1 MNSLLKPLY
10 FTELTATFDNRTI
23 SVVENEE
30 SVEACIS
37 LSRST
42 LERNIVITVETQ
54 PDTASG
60 KQSIVYYPL
69 WEVVVNPGC
78 LNSADINDFTS
89 VTQDVVF
96 NENTVNG
103 RECFSIF
110 IVDNDNLE
118 DSEIFQVTLL
128 RNDTTI
134 TFAESVLTV
143 TIIDDDSKS
152 LQIRFCL
159 Q

>member
-1 MNSLLKPLY
+1 MY

-37 LSRST
+37 LSQST

-78 LNSADINDFTS
+78 LYILNSADINDFTS

-118 DSEIFQVTLL
+118 DSENFQVTLL

-152 LQIRFCL
+152 LQNRFCL